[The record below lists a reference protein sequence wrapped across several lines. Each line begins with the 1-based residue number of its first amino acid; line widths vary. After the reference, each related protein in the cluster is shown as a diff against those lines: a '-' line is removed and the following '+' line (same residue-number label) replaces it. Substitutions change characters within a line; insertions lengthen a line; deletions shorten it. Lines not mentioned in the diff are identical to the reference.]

1 MNCKKWLAV
10 QDQDAVSL
18 NIIVYIEWV
27 VQVSSAHPV
36 SSTDIHWQK
45 LCRALT
51 WSLHVFA
58 TFVRHNLCSCMFWFL
73 YVLISWFA
81 VPVFPHFFLFHP
93 VSSFTFF
100 CKCPFL
106 HLFTPTP
113 SFPHILLFLV
123 APQILTPTLEIPNFR
138 GGDHCEFFGM
148 FWNVYSI
155 AQGEAIEQSQTTT
168 RKAHKNLDQL
178 LCRLSRAR
186 KKCI

>member
-1 MNCKKWLAV
+1 MIIISSDKSFISEVSLATSLGWHSPPTIVLFERTYFLLRREMNCKKWLAV

-51 WSLHVFA
+51 WPLHVFA

-73 YVLISWFA
+73 YCTFWSLDLLYLFSPTSSCFILL
-81 VPVFPHFFLFHP
+81 PHW
-93 VSSFTFF
+93 
-100 CKCPFL
+100 PFL
-106 HLFTPTP
+106 QMPLFTPTP
-113 SFPHILLFLV
+113 SFPHILRFLV

-138 GGDHCEFFGM
+138 
-148 FWNVYSI
+148 WQVS
-155 AQGEAIEQSQTTT
+155 
-168 RKAHKNLDQL
+168 KNIL
-178 LCRLSRAR
+178 
-186 KKCI
+186 